1 MGLGY
6 VFAQESLGRIAG
18 RGAGWAGFWIA
29 TAGSV
34 MAAVTILRGQSTVL
48 YTFYPPMQAHP
59 LFYIGATLLVVGSWI
74 WGGVMIASY
83 RAWCAEH
90 PGVAAPLS
98 IHGMKI
104 AAVVLIVLG
113 VISLAYGGISYT
125 REKKVVDL
133 GPLQA
138 STKTRETIPLPPVLG
153 AAAIA
158 GGIVLLVVSS
168 RKR

>member
-1 MGLGY
+1 
-6 VFAQESLGRIAG
+6 
-18 RGAGWAGFWIA
+18 
-29 TAGSV
+29 
-34 MAAVTILRGQSTVL
+34 
-48 YTFYPPMQAHP
+48 
-59 LFYIGATLLVVGSWI
+59 
-74 WGGVMIASY
+74 
-83 RAWCAEH
+83 
-90 PGVAAPLS
+90 
-98 IHGMKI
+98 MKI

-158 GGIVLLVVSS
+158 GGIVLLVSS